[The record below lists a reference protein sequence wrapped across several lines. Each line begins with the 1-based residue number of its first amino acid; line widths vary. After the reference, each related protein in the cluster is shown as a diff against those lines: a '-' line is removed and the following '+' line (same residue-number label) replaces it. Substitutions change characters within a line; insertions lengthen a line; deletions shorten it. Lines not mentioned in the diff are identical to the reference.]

1 MTSDPSS
8 GAGDLVAAIDRF
20 GGDLDRWA
28 DRGLAQEVRSAALA
42 DRVVRA
48 ELDRSRRLDTMLAA
62 AAAAMDAE
70 IARSGAAAR
79 VSGSVMAAV
88 GLTRSRRKRWMAV
101 AAALVVA
108 AGLGSLMDLS
118 VVRRVDDGVDV
129 VILDPLVFGP
139 MEWGQQP

>member
-8 GAGDLVAAIDRF
+8 GAGNLVAAIDRL

-48 ELDRSRRLDTMLAA
+48 ALDRSRRLDTMLATA
-62 AAAAMDAE
+62 ADAMDAE

-79 VSGSVMAAV
+79 VAGSVMAAV